1 MLTSLSALTIVENIV
16 RSIFGGSKMALYMDH
31 TLNIGITLAILRLST
46 GNIPVVMVGL
56 LKGCLVLLVRFYYVL
71 AL

>member
-1 MLTSLSALTIVENIV
+1 
-16 RSIFGGSKMALYMDH
+16 MALYMDH

-56 LKGCLVLLVRFYYVL
+56 LKGCNISSFLLCFNIMIL
-71 AL
+71 NFSSPELFSHFKL